1 MHLLLIAL
9 VAVPLVPTVACLV
22 APRRSSQIITIV
34 AAAVA
39 FGLTVALIPYAASHG
54 ALSTSILR
62 ADAVSVV
69 FLLPTTF
76 LYLTAAIFSV
86 GYLRATDDP
95 RGRRYVRRFYVGFN
109 VFCWSMVVAP
119 LVNGLALLWV
129 AIEVTTV
136 VSALL
141 VAIDDTDGAAE
152 AAWKYV
158 LLASM
163 GLGVALLGTI
173 VMYYAGTK
181 AFGPS
186 YDLSYGRLLAGA
198 PHFSPDAVRLAD
210 VLAVLGFGTKMGLVP
225 VHTWLPDAHSEAPTP
240 ISALLSG
247 ALLTTSFYAI
257 VRFFQISE
265 RALGPTFPRTVLLVF
280 GLASLALAAL
290 YVLNQRDLKRLLAYS
305 SVEHMGILAIGM
317 SFAAPLALV
326 GVLLHVI
333 AHGAAK
339 GSAFFG
345 AGSVVRK
352 FATKD
357 LRQIRGGVSILPWSG
372 TMLVLAVLALSG
384 LPPFGIFRSEFLI
397 VAGGLRDPN
406 DAVAAILV
414 VLATVAFFGL
424 SWFTTETMLTPVT
437 GTVPPRGEVSVAI
450 VIAMLVGMVALVVLG
465 VHVPGA
471 LNHLLERGARS
482 LEVSR

>member
-9 VAVPLVPTVACLV
+9 VAVPLVPTVTSLV
-22 APRRSSQIITIV
+22 APRRSSQVLTV
-34 AAAVA
+34 GAAAVT
-39 FGLTVALIPYAASHG
+39 FGLTLALIPYAASHD

-62 ADAVSVV
+62 ADALSVV

-95 RGRRYVRRFYVGFN
+95 TSRRYVRRFYVGFN

-186 YDLSYGRLLAGA
+186 YDLSYGRLLTGA

-210 VLAVLGFGTKMGLVP
+210 VLAV
-225 VHTWLPDAHSEAPTP
+225 
-240 ISALLSG
+240 
-247 ALLTTSFYAI
+247 
-257 VRFFQISE
+257 
-265 RALGPTFPRTVLLVF
+265 
-280 GLASLALAAL
+280 
-290 YVLNQRDLKRLLAYS
+290 
-305 SVEHMGILAIGM
+305 
-317 SFAAPLALV
+317 
-326 GVLLHVI
+326 
-333 AHGAAK
+333 
-339 GSAFFG
+339 
-345 AGSVVRK
+345 
-352 FATKD
+352 
-357 LRQIRGGVSILPWSG
+357 
-372 TMLVLAVLALSG
+372 
-384 LPPFGIFRSEFLI
+384 
-397 VAGGLRDPN
+397 
-406 DAVAAILV
+406 
-414 VLATVAFFGL
+414 
-424 SWFTTETMLTPVT
+424 
-437 GTVPPRGEVSVAI
+437 
-450 VIAMLVGMVALVVLG
+450 
-465 VHVPGA
+465 
-471 LNHLLERGARS
+471 
-482 LEVSR
+482 

>member
-9 VAVPLVPTVACLV
+9 FAVPLVPTVTSLV
-22 APRRSSQIITIV
+22 APRRSSQVLTV
-34 AAAVA
+34 GAAAVT
-39 FGLTVALIPYAASHG
+39 FGLTLALIPYAASHD

-62 ADAVSVV
+62 ADALSVV

-95 RGRRYVRRFYVGFN
+95 TSRRYVRRFYVGFN

-186 YDLSYGRLLAGA
+186 YDLSYGRLLTGA

-265 RALGPTFPRTVLLVF
+265 RALGPTFPRVVLLVF

-290 YVLNQRDLKRLLAYS
+290 YVLSQRDLKRLLAYS

-352 FATKD
+352 FATQD
-357 LRQIRGGVSILPWSG
+357 LRRIRGGVSILPWSG

-406 DAVAAILV
+406 DSVAAILV
-414 VLATVAFFGL
+414 VLATLAFFGL
-424 SWFTTETMLTPVT
+424 SWFTTETMLTPVAST
-437 GTVPPRGEVSVAI
+437 GPQRGEVSVAI
-450 VIAMLVGMVALVVLG
+450 VFAMLLGMVALVVLG

-471 LNHLLERGARS
+471 LNHLLERGARL
-482 LEVSR
+482 LEVPR

>member
-9 VAVPLVPTVACLV
+9 VAVPLVPTVTSLV
-22 APRRSSQIITIV
+22 APRRSSQVLTV
-34 AAAVA
+34 GAAAVT
-39 FGLTVALIPYAASHG
+39 FGLTLALIPYAASHG

-62 ADAVSVV
+62 ADALSVV

-95 RGRRYVRRFYVGFN
+95 TSRRYVRRFYVGFN

-186 YDLSYGRLLAGA
+186 YDLSYGRLLTGA

-265 RALGPTFPRTVLLVF
+265 RALGPTFPRVVLLVF
-280 GLASLALAAL
+280 GLASLTLAAL
-290 YVLNQRDLKRLLAYS
+290 YVLSQRDLKRLLAYS

-352 FATKD
+352 FATQD
-357 LRQIRGGVSILPWSG
+357 LRRIRGGVSILPWSG

-414 VLATVAFFGL
+414 VLATLAFFGL
-424 SWFTTETMLTPVT
+424 SWFTTETMLTPVAST
-437 GTVPPRGEVSVAI
+437 GPQRGEVSVAI
-450 VIAMLVGMVALVVLG
+450 VFAMLLGMVALVVLG

-471 LNHLLERGARS
+471 LSHLLERGARS
-482 LEVSR
+482 LEVPR